1 MKPLLAASLLALLAG
16 SAPAAEKHPPAVLD
30 NAKLFSQSAIER
42 VGHIAD
48 ALRSSWGID
57 LCIETAKEPPGIK
70 PGSLKGKK
78 KNEVGQRLIRAAQDR
93 ADELGVRGLYALVT
107 LDPPSATVVGWP
119 ADLEREWATSDH
131 KRRQLRKALEHL
143 RLPAGLRDG
152 SPGHDDEALR
162 RRGEAL
168 VRAVEEY
175 RKSVGDPHQPS
186 PMGML
191 PALAVAG
198 SLLAAWAFLMLA
210 RTRRGPGRALPIY
223 QPAMQGS
230 LFGVPAGYWV
240 HDRLFYAERPAF
252 GQTAPPAEAG
262 AGAPPAPAE
271 EPPHAPDENPP

>member
-78 KNEVGQRLIRAAQDR
+78 KNEVGERLIRAAQDR
-93 ADELGVRGLYALVT
+93 ADELGVHGLYALVA

-119 ADLEREWATSDH
+119 ADLERGWATSDH
-131 KRRQLRKALEHL
+131 KRRQLRKALERL
-143 RLPAGLRDG
+143 RLPAELRDG
-152 SPGHDDEALR
+152 SPGHDDEAR
-162 RRGEAL
+162 QRRGEAL

-186 PMGML
+186 PMGMV
-191 PALAVAG
+191 PALAVSG

-210 RTRRGPGRALPIY
+210 RTRRWGAGRALPIY

-252 GQTAPPAEAG
+252 PAPPEPAPE
-262 AGAPPAPAE
+262 APPAPAE
-271 EPPHAPDENPP
+271 EPPHAPGENPP